1 MRKKQFIQNAICYFL
16 LAAAAVFWLFPLF
29 MALINSFKTNGELLT
44 NVMSFPT
51 SLHFEN
57 YTRTIEKMHYLRS
70 FRNTVVLSALS
81 VSMMILFS
89 ALAGWRLCR
98 TKTKLSSF
106 IFGMFV
112 FSMLIPFSSIMIPL
126 YKVVLALKIKNSL
139 LGLSFVYAGL
149 GVSMAIFLYHGFVK
163 GIPQELEEAAA
174 IDGGSRMKIFFLI
187 ILPLLKP
194 ITATICITNV
204 LWVWNDFLLP
214 LIVISDNKKYS
225 LLLSTNTLFGQYS
238 SDWTAILSALI
249 LAAIPVIIFYAL
261 FQKQILKG
269 IEPSQDH
276 PTWGSILSAGT
287 KP

>member
-1 MRKKQFIQNAICYFL
+1 
-16 LAAAAVFWLFPLF
+16 
-29 MALINSFKTNGELLT
+29 
-44 NVMSFPT
+44 
-51 SLHFEN
+51 
-57 YTRTIEKMHYLRS
+57 
-70 FRNTVVLSALS
+70 
-81 VSMMILFS
+81 
-89 ALAGWRLCR
+89 
-98 TKTKLSSF
+98 
-106 IFGMFV
+106 
-112 FSMLIPFSSIMIPL
+112 MIPL

-225 LLLSTNTLFGQYS
+225 LMLSTNTLFGQYS

-269 IEPSQDH
+269 IAD
-276 PTWGSILSAGT
+276 GAVKG
-287 KP
+287 

>member
-1 MRKKQFIQNAICYFL
+1 MRKKQLIQNVICYFL
-16 LAAAAVFWLFPLF
+16 LASAAVFWLFPLF
-29 MALINSFKTNGELLT
+29 MAFINSFKTNGELLT

-70 FRNTVVLSALS
+70 FRNTVVLSGLS

-106 IFGMFV
+106 IFSMFV

-149 GVSMAIFLYHGFVK
+149 GVSMAVFLYHGFVK

-174 IDGGSRMKIFFLI
+174 IDGGSRMKIFPYNTSSFKAYYSHNLYYKCFMGMERFSSS
-187 ILPLLKP
+187 PY
-194 ITATICITNV
+194 C
-204 LWVWNDFLLP
+204 DFR
-214 LIVISDNKKYS
+214 
-225 LLLSTNTLFGQYS
+225 
-238 SDWTAILSALI
+238 
-249 LAAIPVIIFYAL
+249 
-261 FQKQILKG
+261 
-269 IEPSQDH
+269 
-276 PTWGSILSAGT
+276 
-287 KP
+287 

>member
-1 MRKKQFIQNAICYFL
+1 MKNKKTVQNSICLMALIVFGF
-16 LAAAAVFWLFPLF
+16 FWLFPLL
-29 MALINSFKTNGELLT
+29 MALCNSLKTNGELLS
-44 NVMSFPT
+44 NVMALPT

-57 YTRTIEKMHYLRS
+57 YIRTIQKMHYVRS
-70 FRNTVVLSALS
+70 FFNTVVLAGLS
-81 VSMMILFS
+81 VIMIILFS

-98 TKTKLSSF
+98 TKTRLSQF
-106 IFGMFV
+106 IFGLFV

-126 YKVVLALKIKNSL
+126 YRVVLALKIKNSL
-139 LGLSFVYAGL
+139 IGLSFVYAGL

-163 GIPQELEEAAA
+163 SIPGELEEAAS
-174 IDGGSRMKIFFLI
+174 IDGGSRIKIFFYV

-225 LLLSTNTLFGQYS
+225 LLLSTNILFGQYN

-249 LAAIPVIIFYAL
+249 LAAIPAVIFYSL

-269 IEPSQDH
+269 ITS
-276 PTWGSILSAGT
+276 GAVKG
-287 KP
+287 

>member
-1 MRKKQFIQNAICYFL
+1 MRKKQLMQNVICYFL
-16 LAAAAVFWLFPLF
+16 LTAAAVFWLFPLF
-29 MALINSFKTNGELLT
+29 MALVNSFKTNGELLT
-44 NVMSFPT
+44 NVMSLPAGI
-51 SLHFEN
+51 HFEN

-149 GVSMAIFLYHGFVK
+149 GVSMAVFLYHGFVK
-163 GIPQELEEAAA
+163 GIPRELEEAAA
-174 IDGGSRMKIFFLI
+174 IDGGDRMKIFFLI

-269 IEPSQDH
+269 IAD
-276 PTWGSILSAGT
+276 GAVKG
-287 KP
+287 

>member
-1 MRKKQFIQNAICYFL
+1 MRKKQFIQNAICYSL

-269 IEPSQDH
+269 IAD
-276 PTWGSILSAGT
+276 GAVKG
-287 KP
+287 

>member
-81 VSMMILFS
+81 ISMMILFS

-269 IEPSQDH
+269 IAD
-276 PTWGSILSAGT
+276 GAVKG
-287 KP
+287 